1 MSQNTST
8 QVKAEELTAT
18 HTDDGEQSVPNETD
32 GDCSSVTADTWTF
45 DELADR
51 SDEMTETVTEWLDE
65 LVDRVREAQGS
76 ELFQEWP
83 DAQSAFHSHSLKNAV
98 LIRRQCPHASK
109 IAGFH
114 TWRNEFDRYV
124 QEGESA
130 IWIWRPII
138 TERCPQCE
146 NSERYHNQIGCEYD
160 ETAPDQWEEGV
171 VGFSPA
177 PVFDVSQTEG
187 EPLPDLPMTATGDG
201 SALRTALLD
210 ARGSLSVT
218 VEIVPTDE
226 WTHGTA
232 NGICNFETARPSVKV
247 CERETD
253 ASVAGTLIHE
263 YAHAI
268 LHNGEMDGDRAQKEV
283 EAEATAY
290 IVGRHFGLDMDGS
303 RFYLAS
309 WAGEEPDAIRERLDQ
324 INATAHRLIE
334 AIE

>member
-1 MSQNTST
+1 MSQNTSPE
-8 QVKAEELTAT
+8 VKAEELTAT
-18 HTDDGEQSVPNETD
+18 HADDGEQSVPNETD
-32 GDCSSVTADTWTF
+32 ADCPSVTADTWSF
-45 DELADR
+45 DESADR

-76 ELFQEWP
+76 ELFQKWL
-83 DAQSAFHSHSLKNAV
+83 DAQCEFHSYSLKNAL
-98 LIRRQCPHASK
+98 LIRRQKPNATK
-109 IAGFH
+109 VAGFH
-114 TWRNEFDRYV
+114 TWKNEFDRYV

-138 TERCPQCE
+138 TERCPKCE

-160 ETAPDQWEEGV
+160 DTSPDEWHKGV
-171 VGFSPA
+171 VSFAPA
-177 PVFDVSQTEG
+177 SVFDISQTEG
-187 EPLPDLPMTATGDG
+187 EELPDLPTAATGDG
-201 SALRTALLD
+201 TTLRTALLD
-210 ARGSLSVT
+210 ASESLSVT

-232 NGICNFETARPSVKV
+232 NGICNFETARPSIKV

-263 YAHAI
+263 YAHAM
-268 LHNGEMDGDRAQKEV
+268 LHNDKTDGDRAQKEV

-309 WAGEEPDAIRERLDQ
+309 WAGDEPDTIRERLDQ